1 MSSWQAYVDTSLV
14 GTGNIDKA
22 AIFNSEGTSVWASS
36 SGFTVCANLYLPHDQ
51 DDMDRVRSQ
60 SSCAN
65 KVAPAE
71 IKAVVSSFADT
82 SNVKKVQSEG
92 FHVAGEKFV
101 TLKSDERSLYGKK
114 GKEGV
119 VIVKTTQA
127 ILVAHYPE
135 TVQPG
140 AAANTVE
147 VLGDYLIGV
156 GY

>member
-36 SGFTVCANLYLPHDQ
+36 SGFT
-51 DDMDRVRSQ
+51 
-60 SSCAN
+60 
-65 KVAPAE
+65 VAPAE

>member
-1 MSSWQAYVDTSLV
+1 MSWQAYVDSSLV
-14 GTGNIDKA
+14 ATGNIDKA

-36 SGFTVCANLYLPHDQ
+36 PGFT
-51 DDMDRVRSQ
+51 
-60 SSCAN
+60 
-65 KVAPAE
+65 VAPAE
-71 IKAVVSSFADT
+71 IKVVVNSFADN
-82 SNVKKVQSEG
+82 SDVKKVQSEG
-92 FHVAGEKFV
+92 FHIAAEKFF

-119 VIVKTTQA
+119 VIVKTHQA

-135 TVQPG
+135 SVQPG

-147 VLGDYLIGV
+147 QLGDYLISV